1 MAGLPHFAV
10 NRKLLSRSQAVVPQI
25 CLKRPSSFKPTS
37 KAFNGGLIM
46 ISTNLQVFKTNSH
59 RRKI

>member
-37 KAFNGGLIM
+37 EAFQWRPHHDRYKSAG
-46 ISTNLQVFKTNSH
+46 FKTNSH
-59 RRKI
+59 